1 MSRVSING
9 KEVIQQHSLEDL
21 VEPSAR
27 DINPEI
33 YVRLSKPLK
42 EDAQI
47 DLLDLKAF
55 YQQTSNHGLS
65 INISPDYTFN
75 EHSTKIIE
83 KNQQLY
89 DDFNKSLNEIE
100 EIKEPA
106 LRAEF
111 KAKIEEFV
119 AKKIKDT
126 SIQDVH
132 LKDCKITEETLKFNS
147 ESLNEL
153 SEDCKKYHI
162 GIYL

>member
-1 MSRVSING
+1 
-9 KEVIQQHSLEDL
+9 
-21 VEPSAR
+21 
-27 DINPEI
+27 
-33 YVRLSKPLK
+33 
-42 EDAQI
+42 
-47 DLLDLKAF
+47 
-55 YQQTSNHGLS
+55 
-65 INISPDYTFN
+65 
-75 EHSTKIIE
+75 
-83 KNQQLY
+83 LY

-162 GIYL
+162 GSYL